1 MCAEEEKLYNC
12 KQEQRTNMPATA
24 IFWNKFKIPD
34 DFSTRNLNQGKSSQ
48 YFKEFFIEVLEMSRA
63 NEAKWIAKDLGIL
76 QKQTLL

>member
-1 MCAEEEKLYNC
+1 MCAEKEKLCNC

-24 IFWNKFKIPD
+24 KKFKIPD